1 MSSHISNV
9 RPAPDQVIVDIANYV
24 TDYEIKSDEA
34 FDTARNCLMD
44 TLGCG
49 FEALDY
55 PACTKPVSYTHL
67 DVYKRQ
73 VLNQPLKLVQQLC
86 ILKTK

>member
-24 TDYEIKSDEA
+24 ADYEIQSEEA

-55 PACTKPVSYTHL
+55 PACKNYWAQSSLALWYQTAQKYPAQIT
-67 DVYKRQ
+67 
-73 VLNQPLKLVQQLC
+73 N
-86 ILKTK
+86 